1 MASPHDAANM
11 SEDKATA
18 DADELLSDSEESGEP
33 EGSEEE
39 VGDPRGPALPVRQPQ
54 RTQPLIP
61 PPRQ

>member
-18 DADELLSDSEESGEP
+18 DADELLSDSDESGEP

-39 VGDPRGPALPVRQPQ
+39 VGASVQPELF
-54 RTQPLIP
+54 T
-61 PPRQ
+61 

>member
-18 DADELLSDSEESGEP
+18 DADELLSD
-33 EGSEEE
+33 SEEE